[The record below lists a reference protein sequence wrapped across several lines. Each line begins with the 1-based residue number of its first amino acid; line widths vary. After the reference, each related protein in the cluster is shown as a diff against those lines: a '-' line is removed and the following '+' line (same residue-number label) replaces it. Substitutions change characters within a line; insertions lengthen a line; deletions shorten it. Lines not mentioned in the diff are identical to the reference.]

1 MQIAP
6 INAANI
12 VDMNIA
18 EIIAAGIDRLPK
30 LLTILDC
37 KNNPNVYAP
46 EAKNAAWPNATRPK
60 YPIKIFKDN
69 AKRPNIKTFWIR
81 LH

>member
-6 INAANI
+6 INAANT

-30 LLTILDC
+30 LFTILDC

-46 EAKNAAWPNATRPK
+46 AAKNAA
-60 YPIKIFKDN
+60 
-69 AKRPNIKTFWIR
+69 
-81 LH
+81 